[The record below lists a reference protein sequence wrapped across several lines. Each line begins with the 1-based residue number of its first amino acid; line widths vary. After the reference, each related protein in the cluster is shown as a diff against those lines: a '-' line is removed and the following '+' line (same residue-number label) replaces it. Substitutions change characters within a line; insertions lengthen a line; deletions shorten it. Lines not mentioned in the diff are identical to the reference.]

1 MPRHIALAILCAACL
16 AGIPSQ
22 GEEAVVTIGRQ
33 RASDSAIEW
42 DVRDVNHPVLGPIK
56 FAARKTAL
64 ATPVGNEKVV
74 SQAYVSCQKSIGKI
88 AVQLA
93 NAPESNPV
101 GGLSPKDMPRLVCYG
116 PNRPGKG
123 GLVMSDLSAK
133 WEISDLGD
141 TLARG
146 LSAAELRRC
155 VSIDVLQNVAL
166 PLDWAQGSQQFV
178 MELLPY
184 GRALDAVFVAC
195 GEKTAV
201 APSGQLRA
209 AVAPAARPAAA
220 VSWRPARTIAKG
232 RTNVRAAARVESPM
246 VIKLAPGT
254 TLLAQRT
261 STDWWKV
268 KPRRGAGFSGY
279 IREDRLVFE

>member
-1 MPRHIALAILCAACL
+1 MLCVACL

-33 RASDSAIEW
+33 RALDSAIDW

-64 ATPVGNEKVV
+64 ATSVGNEKVV
-74 SQAYVSCQKSIGKI
+74 SQAYVSCQKSVRKV

-101 GGLSPKDMPRLVCYG
+101 GGLSPNDMPRLVCYG
-116 PNRPGKG
+116 PDPSGKG
-123 GLVMSDLSAK
+123 GLVMSDLAAR

-146 LSAAELRRC
+146 LSPAELRRC

-166 PLDWAQGSQQFV
+166 PLGWPQASQQFV

-184 GRALDAVFVAC
+184 GKALDAVLVAC
-195 GEKTAV
+195 GEKTAL
-201 APSGQLRA
+201 APAGQPRA
-209 AVAPAARPAAA
+209 AVAPAAQPAAA

-232 RTNVRAAARVESPM
+232 RTNVRAAASVGSPL
-246 VIKLAPGT
+246 VIRLGPGA

-268 KPRRGAGFSGY
+268 KPRSGAGFSGY
-279 IREDRLVFE
+279 IREDRLVLE